1 MESAFEYLTEQVAV
15 GGPGEWAR
23 RAGRGVEVVPLGN
36 WIPIRETYI
45 HLANI
50 YLTLAKR
57 PVLLVGTNRERMS
70 GRWASCLC
78 WETVRWP
85 REIGQFN
92 ALVASESE
100 ADRMVGLT

>member
-1 MESAFEYLTEQVAV
+1 MESAFEYLTEQVA
-15 GGPGEWAR
+15 GPGWAR

-36 WIPIRETYI
+36 WIPVYEEKTDEG
-45 HLANI
+45 I
-50 YLTLAKR
+50 YRTFAKR